1 MSAFG
6 QNLFCSILLDRKAG
20 WGSEFQEMCIF
31 FPIRGEWMKKR
42 HRCKLFLG
50 EEGATATEKGTQ
62 AQHTGCSVAPVWVS
76 LSDVATRLLLLL
88 LCQRGR

>member
-1 MSAFG
+1 
-6 QNLFCSILLDRKAG
+6 
-20 WGSEFQEMCIF
+20 
-31 FPIRGEWMKKR
+31 MKKR